1 MIIFDYTLQ
10 LVIIGTTLLG
20 ITAGTLSS
28 FVFLRKQSLLGD
40 AISHAALPG
49 IILACLVTGKKDP
62 VTLMAGALIAGIV
75 GTSFIR
81 TVLAYTRIKTDTIL
95 GLVLSVFFGC
105 GLVLI
110 SILKKYPALQAHSL
124 QKFLFG
130 NAASFTRNEIYLLA
144 LIAVLIITCIGLCWK
159 EFKILSFD
167 PDYAF
172 NSGFSVRGIDIL
184 FTLILIITIIIG
196 LQTVGVILMST
207 MLIAPGAAARQWTY
221 RLESMAVLSGCFGAI
236 ACIAGSCMS
245 SLYSHIPTGPTIV
258 LVLSAIVFCSLVM
271 APRRNKDRTRISPL

>member
-1 MIIFDYTLQ
+1 MIILDYTLQ

-49 IILACLVTGKKDP
+49 IILACLLTGKKDP
-62 VTLMAGALIAGIV
+62 ATLMLGATIAGII

-81 TVLAYTRIKTDTIL
+81 TALAYTSIKSDTIL

-130 NAASFTRNEIYLLA
+130 NAASFTPHEIYLLA
-144 LIAVLIITCIGLCWK
+144 AVSLCIIVCIALCWK
-159 EFKILSFD
+159 EFKIVSFD
-167 PDYAF
+167 SDFAF
-172 NSGFSVRGIDIL
+172 NSGLSVHRVDIL

-207 MLIAPGAAARQWTY
+207 MLIAPGAAARQWTQ
-221 RLESMAVLSGCFGAI
+221 RIESMALLSACFGAC

-258 LVLSAIVFCSLVM
+258 IVLSTIVFCSLFG
-271 APRRNKDRTRISPL
+271 APTRKKNRQQVSAL

>member
-1 MIIFDYTLQ
+1 MIIFDYTLL
-10 LVIIGTTLLG
+10 LVILGTTLLG
-20 ITAGTLSS
+20 ITAGTLST

-49 IILACLVTGKKDP
+49 IILAYLITGQKDP
-62 VTLMAGALIAGIV
+62 LTLMAGAACAGTI
-75 GTSFIR
+75 GTAFIR
-81 TVLAYTRIKTDTIL
+81 MVLRYTTIKSDTIL

-130 NAASFTRNEIYLLA
+130 NASSFTSQEIFILAIISMIILLS
-144 LIAVLIITCIGLCWK
+144 IKLCWK

-167 PDYAF
+167 PDYSF
-172 NSGFSVRGIDIL
+172 NSGLSVKYIDL
-184 FTLILIITIIIG
+184 FLTFLLIITIIIG

-207 MLIAPGAAARQWTY
+207 MLIAPGAAARQWTH
-221 RLESMAVLSGCFGAI
+221 RLETMALISSFFGAI
-236 ACIAGSCMS
+236 ACITGSCIS
-245 SLYSHIPTGPTIV
+245 SLYTHIPTGPTIV
-258 LVLSAIVFCSLVM
+258 ILLSIIVFCSLLIASARKGVIWRLF
-271 APRRNKDRTRISPL
+271 AQ